1 MSKILP
7 IFAILLLSL
16 LLLWLLL
23 AWDPAPISATSH
35 DQLKL
40 EAHPVGGE
48 FALNSAEGPVKLSDL
63 KGKLVLL
70 YFGYTACP
78 DICPTN
84 LAIIALALREL
95 TRDELDA
102 VQVVFVSVD
111 PERDT
116 PERLATYVGYFHPRM
131 IGLTGSAQAVAKA
144 AKQYGAAYQRSDA
157 GDSAMGY
164 TIDHSAYTYVIDRSG
179 RLAEVLGHATPAEEI
194 VAILRHYLSAPD

>member
-48 FALNSAEGPVKLSDL
+48 FELSSAQGPVKLSDL

-116 PERLATYVGYFHPRM
+116 PERLASYVGYFHPRM
-131 IGLTGSAQAVAKA
+131 IGLTGSAQAVANA

-164 TIDHSAYTYVIDRSG
+164 MIDHSAYTYVIDRSG
-179 RLAEVLGHATPAEEI
+179 RLVEVLGHATPAEEI
-194 VAILRHYLSAPD
+194 VAILRHHLSALG